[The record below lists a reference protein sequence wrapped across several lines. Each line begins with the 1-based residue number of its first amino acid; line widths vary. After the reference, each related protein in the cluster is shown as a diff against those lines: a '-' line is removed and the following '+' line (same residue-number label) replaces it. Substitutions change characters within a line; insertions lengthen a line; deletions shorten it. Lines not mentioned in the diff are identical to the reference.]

1 MEFASALVA
10 TRIENYD
17 EDSPHCTI
25 FNGGFV
31 MGLLNL
37 FFLISAMAQVLK
49 PNCSLGGKSLIPI
62 ILRVKNADAE
72 AVLELSRL
80 KKDEPLESLTKV
92 ELIAQFEKLT
102 GESVKDV
109 LIVLCGKDDNIEN
122 LRLLVHESILLA
134 NSVGARGQR
143 SDGKA
148 AQGDPS
154 TTNQQLQAMRQDL
167 DELKKNSKVLQ
178 VDEALSYV
186 RTLAARPK
194 LTTPGVLLAAIEMLV
209 DAANKANHKDCS
221 LFSKSFSMCKKY
233 EDNVDFCGLVLKL
246 FGSQE
251 DKKISSLISDWAK
264 SKKYEEPSGSKER
277 QDILDAPPTSAP
289 AFPFPGY
296 GYQNPGFGFPYP
308 NFYPGPNYNSGGF
321 RPPRMQGG
329 RGRRVS
335 NGNIRDHEPLAK
347 KEKFEPEIP
356 DWELKSGFD
365 PLSVKLRK
373 QSDILLVNY
382 KGEITQPSDCLPS
395 AEEVVNGSDYD
406 FEDLSFLDPNFF
418 KAGNLMYCSEQWE
431 KIGCPGEILDWI
443 KQGVDI
449 RPMFKHFKG
458 NFRGRCYD
466 SSLPQPAY
474 FQNSASC
481 KGFEKFLCDTLLER
495 IANGSLTV
503 IGRVGECDPPLL
515 VLPITIEPSKPRM
528 CHDERYLNLWIKDFP
543 FSLDTLKEVPRL
555 IEKDSFMASL
565 DDKSGYDHILLNP
578 NSRQYFGIQFAGW
591 YMVFNSLPFGFKAS
605 AFIYHTTGLVPISYC
620 RSLGVPSLLYIDD
633 RLVCEFKNTNLKK
646 KSGHAELVKSLY
658 ILCQVLVRLGY
669 FLNLEKC
676 CFIPTRCLKFLGM
689 FCDSAKL
696 AFILPEQK
704 KESFRILRESILDGN
719 DVGIKTLQ
727 RFAGKCISFFLAVPS
742 ARLFSREI
750 NRAISLASK
759 NSKKINIY
767 KELKEELEY
776 WRFLDNWKGTA
787 SWRLETHLQLILAT
801 DSSLFKWGAFMICKE
816 VTVEFGDF
824 WNKNDSS
831 PIHVKEANALL
842 HSLCSV
848 KERIIDSR
856 VDAFCDN
863 LAVVNAW
870 SNQGGRDP
878 SLNGV
883 LRKIFTLSKT
893 VNMDLRLVY
902 VSSSRNPADRESRK
916 LRLSDAMLSP
926 MKWKFVEER
935 FGPHTSDLMALDSNA
950 MNDTNGNPLK
960 HFTPFPTNGVPRVW
974 LPAEQC
980 LVCGYANDV
989 GYQFCQSCGQNPVLI
1004 ESSERITSNC
1014 SVERRLR
1021 YLDSL
1026 VGSTS
1031 YNKKKLSLEKEFEKF
1046 LFGGEP
1052 VKCLKTASP
1061 LDVRRFMVMKD
1072 SRGKTQVHDLTCE
1085 FLGKLGIHSCQCPLR
1100 LAAGTVQSMLGQL
1113 KAIFESNGRGSEW
1126 NEITKI
1132 GNPVCSPEVDK
1143 YLHAIQFEQSKSHVV
1158 QKQAKPLFLDKLRS
1172 ISVHIDDLLLDPVLK
1187 SSERF
1192 IFLRDQAFFKVQ
1204 YFSGDRANDLGLCIS
1219 QEVKLL
1225 PNGDGFLFSHTVG
1238 KTLGKGK
1245 VNEFSI
1251 LRFDDTLICPVKAL
1265 ERYVEGARA
1274 LGVDLRFGYLFRTLS
1289 KNRKD
1294 VTDNPVSSNAM
1305 YDRLRKYLKKLD
1317 IYDGETPHGIRGAC
1331 AITLALSGGS
1341 TSDVMQHIGWSS
1353 SSSYQRYSRLS
1364 SMVGRGSVSSIMA
1377 NTGVSESNI
1386 CRSIFE
1392 SYCEVNKLSSA
1403 FQ

>member
-1 MEFASALVA
+1 
-10 TRIENYD
+10 
-17 EDSPHCTI
+17 
-25 FNGGFV
+25 
-31 MGLLNL
+31 
-37 FFLISAMAQVLK
+37 
-49 PNCSLGGKSLIPI
+49 
-62 ILRVKNADAE
+62 
-72 AVLELSRL
+72 
-80 KKDEPLESLTKV
+80 
-92 ELIAQFEKLT
+92 
-102 GESVKDV
+102 
-109 LIVLCGKDDNIEN
+109 
-122 LRLLVHESILLA
+122 
-134 NSVGARGQR
+134 
-143 SDGKA
+143 
-148 AQGDPS
+148 
-154 TTNQQLQAMRQDL
+154 
-167 DELKKNSKVLQ
+167 
-178 VDEALSYV
+178 
-186 RTLAARPK
+186 
-194 LTTPGVLLAAIEMLV
+194 
-209 DAANKANHKDCS
+209 
-221 LFSKSFSMCKKY
+221 
-233 EDNVDFCGLVLKL
+233 
-246 FGSQE
+246 
-251 DKKISSLISDWAK
+251 
-264 SKKYEEPSGSKER
+264 
-277 QDILDAPPTSAP
+277 
-289 AFPFPGY
+289 
-296 GYQNPGFGFPYP
+296 
-308 NFYPGPNYNSGGF
+308 
-321 RPPRMQGG
+321 
-329 RGRRVS
+329 
-335 NGNIRDHEPLAK
+335 
-347 KEKFEPEIP
+347 
-356 DWELKSGFD
+356 
-365 PLSVKLRK
+365 
-373 QSDILLVNY
+373 
-382 KGEITQPSDCLPS
+382 
-395 AEEVVNGSDYD
+395 
-406 FEDLSFLDPNFF
+406 
-418 KAGNLMYCSEQWE
+418 
-431 KIGCPGEILDWI
+431 
-443 KQGVDI
+443 
-449 RPMFKHFKG
+449 
-458 NFRGRCYD
+458 
-466 SSLPQPAY
+466 
-474 FQNSASC
+474 
-481 KGFEKFLCDTLLER
+481 
-495 IANGSLTV
+495 
-503 IGRVGECDPPLL
+503 
-515 VLPITIEPSKPRM
+515 
-528 CHDERYLNLWIKDFP
+528 
-543 FSLDTLKEVPRL
+543 
-555 IEKDSFMASL
+555 
-565 DDKSGYDHILLNP
+565 
-578 NSRQYFGIQFAGW
+578 
-591 YMVFNSLPFGFKAS
+591 
-605 AFIYHTTGLVPISYC
+605 
-620 RSLGVPSLLYIDD
+620 
-633 RLVCEFKNTNLKK
+633 
-646 KSGHAELVKSLY
+646 
-658 ILCQVLVRLGY
+658 
-669 FLNLEKC
+669 
-676 CFIPTRCLKFLGM
+676 
-689 FCDSAKL
+689 
-696 AFILPEQK
+696 
-704 KESFRILRESILDGN
+704 
-719 DVGIKTLQ
+719 
-727 RFAGKCISFFLAVPS
+727 
-742 ARLFSREI
+742 
-750 NRAISLASK
+750 
-759 NSKKINIY
+759 
-767 KELKEELEY
+767 
-776 WRFLDNWKGTA
+776 
-787 SWRLETHLQLILAT
+787 
-801 DSSLFKWGAFMICKE
+801 MI
-816 VTVEFGDF
+816 
-824 WNKNDSS
+824 
-831 PIHVKEANALL
+831 ALL
-842 HSLCSV
+842 STLRRQMPYYTPSVSV
-848 KERIIDSR
+848 KERIVDSR

-950 MNDTNGNPLK
+950 MNDTN
-960 HFTPFPTNGVPRVW
+960 
-974 LPAEQC
+974 
-980 LVCGYANDV
+980 
-989 GYQFCQSCGQNPVLI
+989 
-1004 ESSERITSNC
+1004 
-1014 SVERRLR
+1014 VERRLR

-1172 ISVHIDDLLLDPVLK
+1172 ISVHIDDLL
-1187 SSERF
+1187 
-1192 IFLRDQAFFKVQ
+1192 
-1204 YFSGDRANDLGLCIS
+1204 DRANDLGLCIS

>member
-1 MEFASALVA
+1 MEA
-10 TRIENYD
+10 D
-17 EDSPHCTI
+17 EYEKI
-25 FNGGFV
+25 FMF
-31 MGLLNL
+31 LNDGTYVE
-37 FFLISAMAQVLK
+37 AMAQVLK
-49 PNCSLGGKSLIPI
+49 PNCSLAGKSLIPI

-122 LRLLVHESILLA
+122 VRLLVHESILLA

-143 SDGKA
+143 LSTSNPSTDTPAAKGSDGKA

-466 SSLPQPAY
+466 SSLPKPAY

-633 RLVCEFKNTNLKK
+633 RLVCEFKNTSLKK
-646 KSGHAELVKSLY
+646 KSGHAEL
-658 ILCQVLVRLGY
+658 
-669 FLNLEKC
+669 
-676 CFIPTRCLKFLGM
+676 
-689 FCDSAKL
+689 
-696 AFILPEQK
+696 
-704 KESFRILRESILDGN
+704 
-719 DVGIKTLQ
+719 
-727 RFAGKCISFFLAVPS
+727 
-742 ARLFSREI
+742 
-750 NRAISLASK
+750 
-759 NSKKINIY
+759 
-767 KELKEELEY
+767 
-776 WRFLDNWKGTA
+776 
-787 SWRLETHLQLILAT
+787 
-801 DSSLFKWGAFMICKE
+801 
-816 VTVEFGDF
+816 
-824 WNKNDSS
+824 
-831 PIHVKEANALL
+831 
-842 HSLCSV
+842 
-848 KERIIDSR
+848 
-856 VDAFCDN
+856 
-863 LAVVNAW
+863 
-870 SNQGGRDP
+870 
-878 SLNGV
+878 
-883 LRKIFTLSKT
+883 
-893 VNMDLRLVY
+893 
-902 VSSSRNPADRESRK
+902 
-916 LRLSDAMLSP
+916 
-926 MKWKFVEER
+926 
-935 FGPHTSDLMALDSNA
+935 
-950 MNDTNGNPLK
+950 
-960 HFTPFPTNGVPRVW
+960 NGVPRVW

-1238 KTLGKGK
+1238 ITLGKGK

-1331 AITLALSGGS
+1331 AITLAL
-1341 TSDVMQHIGWSS
+1341 
-1353 SSSYQRYSRLS
+1353 
-1364 SMVGRGSVSSIMA
+1364 
-1377 NTGVSESNI
+1377 
-1386 CRSIFE
+1386 
-1392 SYCEVNKLSSA
+1392 
-1403 FQ
+1403 

>member
-1 MEFASALVA
+1 
-10 TRIENYD
+10 
-17 EDSPHCTI
+17 
-25 FNGGFV
+25 
-31 MGLLNL
+31 
-37 FFLISAMAQVLK
+37 MAQVLK
-49 PNCSLGGKSLIPI
+49 PNCSLAGKSLIPI

-122 LRLLVHESILLA
+122 VRLLVHESILLA

-143 SDGKA
+143 LSTSNPSTDTPAAKGSDGKA

-466 SSLPQPAY
+466 SSLPKPAY

-633 RLVCEFKNTNLKK
+633 RLVCEFKNTSLKK

-776 WRFLDNWKGTA
+776 WRFLDNWKGTNCL
-787 SWRLETHLQLILAT
+787 LEI
-801 DSSLFKWGAFMICKE
+801 
-816 VTVEFGDF
+816 
-824 WNKNDSS
+824 
-831 PIHVKEANALL
+831 
-842 HSLCSV
+842 
-848 KERIIDSR
+848 
-856 VDAFCDN
+856 
-863 LAVVNAW
+863 
-870 SNQGGRDP
+870 
-878 SLNGV
+878 
-883 LRKIFTLSKT
+883 
-893 VNMDLRLVY
+893 
-902 VSSSRNPADRESRK
+902 RNP
-916 LRLSDAMLSP
+916 
-926 MKWKFVEER
+926 
-935 FGPHTSDLMALDSNA
+935 
-950 MNDTNGNPLK
+950 
-960 HFTPFPTNGVPRVW
+960 FT
-974 LPAEQC
+974 
-980 LVCGYANDV
+980 
-989 GYQFCQSCGQNPVLI
+989 
-1004 ESSERITSNC
+1004 
-1014 SVERRLR
+1014 
-1021 YLDSL
+1021 
-1026 VGSTS
+1026 
-1031 YNKKKLSLEKEFEKF
+1031 
-1046 LFGGEP
+1046 
-1052 VKCLKTASP
+1052 
-1061 LDVRRFMVMKD
+1061 
-1072 SRGKTQVHDLTCE
+1072 
-1085 FLGKLGIHSCQCPLR
+1085 
-1100 LAAGTVQSMLGQL
+1100 
-1113 KAIFESNGRGSEW
+1113 
-1126 NEITKI
+1126 
-1132 GNPVCSPEVDK
+1132 
-1143 YLHAIQFEQSKSHVV
+1143 
-1158 QKQAKPLFLDKLRS
+1158 
-1172 ISVHIDDLLLDPVLK
+1172 ID
-1187 SSERF
+1187 
-1192 IFLRDQAFFKVQ
+1192 
-1204 YFSGDRANDLGLCIS
+1204 FS
-1219 QEVKLL
+1219 
-1225 PNGDGFLFSHTVG
+1225 
-1238 KTLGKGK
+1238 
-1245 VNEFSI
+1245 
-1251 LRFDDTLICPVKAL
+1251 
-1265 ERYVEGARA
+1265 
-1274 LGVDLRFGYLFRTLS
+1274 
-1289 KNRKD
+1289 
-1294 VTDNPVSSNAM
+1294 
-1305 YDRLRKYLKKLD
+1305 
-1317 IYDGETPHGIRGAC
+1317 
-1331 AITLALSGGS
+1331 
-1341 TSDVMQHIGWSS
+1341 
-1353 SSSYQRYSRLS
+1353 
-1364 SMVGRGSVSSIMA
+1364 
-1377 NTGVSESNI
+1377 
-1386 CRSIFE
+1386 
-1392 SYCEVNKLSSA
+1392 
-1403 FQ
+1403 

>member
-1 MEFASALVA
+1 
-10 TRIENYD
+10 
-17 EDSPHCTI
+17 
-25 FNGGFV
+25 
-31 MGLLNL
+31 
-37 FFLISAMAQVLK
+37 MAQVLK
-49 PNCSLGGKSLIPI
+49 PNCSLAGKSLIPI

-122 LRLLVHESILLA
+122 VRLLVHESILLA

-143 SDGKA
+143 LSTSNPSTDTPAAKGSDGKA

-443 KQGVDI
+443 KQG
-449 RPMFKHFKG
+449 
-458 NFRGRCYD
+458 
-466 SSLPQPAY
+466 
-474 FQNSASC
+474 
-481 KGFEKFLCDTLLER
+481 
-495 IANGSLTV
+495 
-503 IGRVGECDPPLL
+503 
-515 VLPITIEPSKPRM
+515 
-528 CHDERYLNLWIKDFP
+528 
-543 FSLDTLKEVPRL
+543 
-555 IEKDSFMASL
+555 
-565 DDKSGYDHILLNP
+565 
-578 NSRQYFGIQFAGW
+578 
-591 YMVFNSLPFGFKAS
+591 
-605 AFIYHTTGLVPISYC
+605 
-620 RSLGVPSLLYIDD
+620 
-633 RLVCEFKNTNLKK
+633 
-646 KSGHAELVKSLY
+646 
-658 ILCQVLVRLGY
+658 
-669 FLNLEKC
+669 
-676 CFIPTRCLKFLGM
+676 
-689 FCDSAKL
+689 
-696 AFILPEQK
+696 
-704 KESFRILRESILDGN
+704 
-719 DVGIKTLQ
+719 
-727 RFAGKCISFFLAVPS
+727 
-742 ARLFSREI
+742 
-750 NRAISLASK
+750 
-759 NSKKINIY
+759 
-767 KELKEELEY
+767 
-776 WRFLDNWKGTA
+776 
-787 SWRLETHLQLILAT
+787 
-801 DSSLFKWGAFMICKE
+801 
-816 VTVEFGDF
+816 
-824 WNKNDSS
+824 
-831 PIHVKEANALL
+831 
-842 HSLCSV
+842 
-848 KERIIDSR
+848 
-856 VDAFCDN
+856 
-863 LAVVNAW
+863 
-870 SNQGGRDP
+870 
-878 SLNGV
+878 
-883 LRKIFTLSKT
+883 
-893 VNMDLRLVY
+893 
-902 VSSSRNPADRESRK
+902 
-916 LRLSDAMLSP
+916 
-926 MKWKFVEER
+926 
-935 FGPHTSDLMALDSNA
+935 
-950 MNDTNGNPLK
+950 
-960 HFTPFPTNGVPRVW
+960 NGVPRVW

-1317 IYDGETPHGIRGAC
+1317 IYDGETHHGIRGAC
-1331 AITLALSGGS
+1331 AITLALSGGLQV
-1341 TSDVMQHIGWSS
+1341 TSC
-1353 SSSYQRYSRLS
+1353 
-1364 SMVGRGSVSSIMA
+1364 SI
-1377 NTGVSESNI
+1377 
-1386 CRSIFE
+1386 
-1392 SYCEVNKLSSA
+1392 
-1403 FQ
+1403 

>member
-1 MEFASALVA
+1 
-10 TRIENYD
+10 
-17 EDSPHCTI
+17 
-25 FNGGFV
+25 
-31 MGLLNL
+31 
-37 FFLISAMAQVLK
+37 MAQVLK
-49 PNCSLGGKSLIPI
+49 PNCSLAGKSLIPI

-122 LRLLVHESILLA
+122 MRLLVHESILLA

-143 SDGKA
+143 LSTSNPSTDTPAAKGSDGKA

-178 VDEALSYV
+178 TGQNL
-186 RTLAARPK
+186 
-194 LTTPGVLLAAIEMLV
+194 
-209 DAANKANHKDCS
+209 
-221 LFSKSFSMCKKY
+221 
-233 EDNVDFCGLVLKL
+233 
-246 FGSQE
+246 
-251 DKKISSLISDWAK
+251 
-264 SKKYEEPSGSKER
+264 KKYEEPSGSKER

-443 KQGVDI
+443 KQGGSLL
-449 RPMFKHFKG
+449 RFK
-458 NFRGRCYD
+458 
-466 SSLPQPAY
+466 SSQPAY

-633 RLVCEFKNTNLKK
+633 RLVCEFKNTSLKK

-776 WRFLDNWKGTA
+776 WRFLDNWKGTNCL
-787 SWRLETHLQLILAT
+787 LEI
-801 DSSLFKWGAFMICKE
+801 
-816 VTVEFGDF
+816 
-824 WNKNDSS
+824 
-831 PIHVKEANALL
+831 
-842 HSLCSV
+842 
-848 KERIIDSR
+848 
-856 VDAFCDN
+856 
-863 LAVVNAW
+863 
-870 SNQGGRDP
+870 
-878 SLNGV
+878 
-883 LRKIFTLSKT
+883 
-893 VNMDLRLVY
+893 
-902 VSSSRNPADRESRK
+902 RNPFT
-916 LRLSDAMLSP
+916 MN
-926 MKWKFVEER
+926 F
-935 FGPHTSDLMALDSNA
+935 SN
-950 MNDTNGNPLK
+950 
-960 HFTPFPTNGVPRVW
+960 
-974 LPAEQC
+974 
-980 LVCGYANDV
+980 
-989 GYQFCQSCGQNPVLI
+989 
-1004 ESSERITSNC
+1004 
-1014 SVERRLR
+1014 
-1021 YLDSL
+1021 
-1026 VGSTS
+1026 
-1031 YNKKKLSLEKEFEKF
+1031 
-1046 LFGGEP
+1046 
-1052 VKCLKTASP
+1052 
-1061 LDVRRFMVMKD
+1061 
-1072 SRGKTQVHDLTCE
+1072 
-1085 FLGKLGIHSCQCPLR
+1085 
-1100 LAAGTVQSMLGQL
+1100 
-1113 KAIFESNGRGSEW
+1113 
-1126 NEITKI
+1126 
-1132 GNPVCSPEVDK
+1132 
-1143 YLHAIQFEQSKSHVV
+1143 
-1158 QKQAKPLFLDKLRS
+1158 
-1172 ISVHIDDLLLDPVLK
+1172 
-1187 SSERF
+1187 
-1192 IFLRDQAFFKVQ
+1192 
-1204 YFSGDRANDLGLCIS
+1204 
-1219 QEVKLL
+1219 
-1225 PNGDGFLFSHTVG
+1225 
-1238 KTLGKGK
+1238 
-1245 VNEFSI
+1245 
-1251 LRFDDTLICPVKAL
+1251 
-1265 ERYVEGARA
+1265 
-1274 LGVDLRFGYLFRTLS
+1274 
-1289 KNRKD
+1289 
-1294 VTDNPVSSNAM
+1294 
-1305 YDRLRKYLKKLD
+1305 
-1317 IYDGETPHGIRGAC
+1317 
-1331 AITLALSGGS
+1331 
-1341 TSDVMQHIGWSS
+1341 
-1353 SSSYQRYSRLS
+1353 
-1364 SMVGRGSVSSIMA
+1364 
-1377 NTGVSESNI
+1377 
-1386 CRSIFE
+1386 
-1392 SYCEVNKLSSA
+1392 
-1403 FQ
+1403 

>member
-1 MEFASALVA
+1 
-10 TRIENYD
+10 
-17 EDSPHCTI
+17 
-25 FNGGFV
+25 
-31 MGLLNL
+31 
-37 FFLISAMAQVLK
+37 MAQVLK
-49 PNCSLGGKSLIPI
+49 PNCSLAGKSLIPI

-102 GESVKDV
+102 G
-109 LIVLCGKDDNIEN
+109 
-122 LRLLVHESILLA
+122 
-134 NSVGARGQR
+134 

-395 AEEVVNGSDYD
+395 LEGVVN
-406 FEDLSFLDPNFF
+406 
-418 KAGNLMYCSEQWE
+418 EQWE
-431 KIGCPGEILDWI
+431 KVGCPGEILDWI

-466 SSLPQPAY
+466 SSLPKPAY

-633 RLVCEFKNTNLKK
+633 RLVCEFKNTSLKK

-848 KERIIDSR
+848 KERIVDSR

-960 HFTPFPTNGVPRVW
+960 HFTPFPTVLSDGVNVFSQDLNLEKNPYVFPPFCLIFPVLKFCAQIGVKSCTFVVPELFPRPVWWPFFWEHVSVWNVLAERNEHKALLYPSTKGFKLDTNGLPWRLINGVPRVW

-1204 YFSGDRANDLGLCIS
+1204 YFSGTERMTWACVFHKRLNYYKM
-1219 QEVKLL
+1219 VTV
-1225 PNGDGFLFSHTVG
+1225 FYFHT
-1238 KTLGKGK
+1238 
-1245 VNEFSI
+1245 
-1251 LRFDDTLICPVKAL
+1251 
-1265 ERYVEGARA
+1265 
-1274 LGVDLRFGYLFRTLS
+1274 
-1289 KNRKD
+1289 
-1294 VTDNPVSSNAM
+1294 
-1305 YDRLRKYLKKLD
+1305 
-1317 IYDGETPHGIRGAC
+1317 
-1331 AITLALSGGS
+1331 
-1341 TSDVMQHIGWSS
+1341 Q
-1353 SSSYQRYSRLS
+1353 
-1364 SMVGRGSVSSIMA
+1364 
-1377 NTGVSESNI
+1377 
-1386 CRSIFE
+1386 
-1392 SYCEVNKLSSA
+1392 
-1403 FQ
+1403 